1 MWHEAFAR
9 GAEADSLTLVA
20 RPRDNVRP
28 EVIRIGYFVPMT
40 DIDAPMRYAEPA
52 ADRTGRDGGVG
63 LVVLLALA
71 LAVAAVGLAMV
82 SREMAEPVVLAILA
96 GLAVVG
102 VFCLF
107 AGAVGILHFGQRHAR
122 NDVTKAFVDNLPQGA
137 LIADLGGRV
146 LYANEAYRSLLGL
159 ETGAPVLAPDRAFA
173 GSTHIAEP
181 IFRLARA
188 SQQGRGLKEDFRIP
202 PIGEGEG
209 EADIVPRWFRIQVR
223 PMPPDPRSGRK
234 GGLVVWQ
241 IEEITQDRESQE
253 TSFEKVQAA
262 IAYLDNAPAG
272 FIASDADGT
281 IQYLN
286 ATLAQWLGLDLSE
299 IAAGPLKLD
308 AMMSADNAAL
318 IARTGRGP
326 ANGSTQ
332 GSTRRFDIDL
342 VKADGTSLPV
352 RILHRLP
359 RAGNG
364 GLAHALVLNRGPGE
378 VEEAGAAELRFAR
391 LFHAAPIAI
400 ATVDA
405 QGCISATNA
414 AFMRLFGH
422 ALDDSRKVDLA
433 SLVESEGHQA
443 LSKALEQAIAGQGL
457 IEPVDFTFA
466 GEKERQG
473 RFYLSP
479 IERAQGESEA
489 AIAYALDTTEQRAL
503 ELQMAQGQK
512 MQAIGQLAGGIA
524 HDFNNMLTA
533 IIGFSDFLLQNH
545 RPTDPAFQDIMNI
558 KQNANRAAG
567 LVRQLLAFS
576 RQQTLR
582 PQVLGLSDVLSEL
595 SILLGRLLGE
605 NIELKVDQAD
615 DLWSVKADLHQ
626 FEQVIINLAV
636 NARDAMQDGGKL
648 LIRTVNVTEV
658 ESRKLGTGKMP
669 PGEYVLIE
677 VSDTGT
683 GMSAEVMEK
692 MFEPFFSTKEV
703 GRGTGLGLSTVYGIV
718 KQTGGYIVAESE
730 EGKGTTMRVYLPRY
744 VEIAGEIEPPRPA
757 PRERPK
763 DLTGRGTVLL
773 VEDEDAVRSFAARA
787 LGQRGYHVLEAS
799 TGVEAL
805 EMFNNYDGDVDLVVS
820 DVVMPEMDGPTLM
833 KQLRV
838 DHPDLKII
846 FISGYAEDSFR
857 RHLSDNEDF
866 MFLQKPFDLKE
877 LAAAVKAALQG

>member
-1 MWHEAFAR
+1 
-9 GAEADSLTLVA
+9 
-20 RPRDNVRP
+20 
-28 EVIRIGYFVPMT
+28 MT
-40 DIDAPMRYAEPA
+40 DIDAPMRYSDPV
-52 ADRTGRDGGVG
+52 ADRTGRDAGVG

-71 LAVAAVGLAMV
+71 LGAAAVGLAMV

-96 GLAVVG
+96 GLAVIG

-137 LIADLGGRV
+137 LIADSAGHV
-146 LYANEAYRSLLGL
+146 LYANQTYRNLLGL
-159 ETGAPVLAPDRAFA
+159 DAAAAVLPPDRAFA
-173 GSTHIAEP
+173 GSTHIAEQ

-188 SQQGRGLKEDFRIP
+188 SQQGRSLKEDFRVP
-202 PIGEGEG
+202 ALG
-209 EADIVPRWFRIQVR
+209 EAEEEAGIVPRWFRISVR
-223 PMPPDPRSGRK
+223 PMPVDPRSGRS
-234 GGLVVWQ
+234 GSLVVWQ
-241 IEEITQDRESQE
+241 VEEITQDRASEES
-253 TSFEKVQAA
+253 SFERVQSA

-272 FIASDADGT
+272 FFASAADGT

-286 ATLAQWLGLDLSE
+286 ATLAQWLGLDLAE
-299 IAAGPLKLD
+299 IAGRPLKLSEI
-308 AMMSADNAAL
+308 MSSDNASLVAS
-318 IARTGRGP
+318 AGRGQ
-326 ANGSTQ
+326 AQ
-332 GSTRRFDIDL
+332 GATTRFDIDL
-342 VKADGTSLPV
+342 IKADGTNLPV

-359 RAGNG
+359 RNGASVAAHTLVINRSAGE
-364 GLAHALVLNRGPGE
+364 A
-378 VEEAGAAELRFAR
+378 EEAGSAELRFAR

-400 ATVDA
+400 ATIDA
-405 QGCISATNA
+405 EGCISATNA
-414 AFMRLFGH
+414 SFMRLFCQTGDDTGMA
-422 ALDDSRKVDLA
+422 ALVDLA
-433 SLVESEGHQA
+433 DPDDRADFRKTLD
-443 LSKALEQAIAGQGL
+443 QAIAGQGL
-457 IEPVDFTFA
+457 IEPLDFTFA
-466 GEKERQG
+466 SDKERKG

-479 IERAQGESEA
+479 IEHGEGDGEA
-489 AIAYALDTTEQRAL
+489 AIAYAIETTEQRAL
-503 ELQMAQGQK
+503 ELQMVQGQK

-545 RPTDPAFQDIMNI
+545 RPSDPAFHI

-582 PQVLGLSDVLSEL
+582 PQVLELSEVLSEL

-605 NIELKVDQAD
+605 NIELKLDQASG
-615 DLWSVKADLHQ
+615 LWPVKADLHQ

-648 LIRTVNVTEV
+648 NIRTANIAEP
-658 ESRKLGTGKMP
+658 ESRDIGAKHMP

-677 VSDTGT
+677 VTDTGT
-683 GMSAEVMEK
+683 GMSEEVMEK

-718 KQTGGYIVAESE
+718 KQTGGYIYADSE
-730 EGKGTTMRVYLPRY
+730 LGKGTVMRVYLPRHIEVASQ
-744 VEIAGEIEPPRPA
+744 VEAPRQV

-787 LGQRGYHVLEAS
+787 LGQRGYNVLQAS

-805 EMFNNYDGDVDLVVS
+805 EVFNNFDGEVDLVVS

-833 KQLRV
+833 KHLRA

-857 RHLSDNEDF
+857 RNLSDNDDF